1 MRNYPLFVCL
11 IIIFA
16 SCSQKE
22 NPVVRDRL
30 ITKHEP
36 YEEFFLQRSFPD
48 ESVDITA
55 YEKALHQA
63 KEANLLKDGVGFD
76 SEWTVQGP
84 GNIGARINTIA
95 VHPTDSDIIYVGFAR
110 GGVWKTTDGGT
121 NWSSIF
127 DDQLFLAIGDI
138 EIDPQD
144 PNTVYVGTGDP
155 NISGFPFIGDGVY
168 KSTDA
173 GANWTNIG
181 LTNTRITSRILVDPT
196 DSDKLYVGTM
206 GIPFEPTTD
215 KGLYRSLDGGQTWE
229 QSLFVTDTAGIID
242 IVINPQN
249 PDILYAASWNRIRN
263 NQQSRVFG
271 VDAKIW
277 KTVNGGD
284 TWTVLEGGLPTGE
297 LGRIGL
303 TISAQN
309 PDKVYAMYVGTN
321 SHLYGI
327 YRTEN
332 GGNSWSEIPTTGEFD
347 FYPNQVDLK
356 DFALAGFG
364 WYFAKIRID
373 PENDDHIYLCGV
385 ELWEAFIFDEDAIW
399 AQASPVWYLYDVHAD
414 KHDLV
419 YTPEG
424 DVLLATDGGLYKRD
438 GAQWEDME
446 NIPTSQFYRVA
457 YNPHNPDN
465 YYGGMQDNGTSG
477 GNASNINNWPRI
489 FGGDGFQVVFHPD
502 NPNVMFAET
511 QRGNIVVSTDGGDFF
526 YAATEGIDSLDRK
539 NWDMPYMI
547 SHHNPNIMYTGTEKA
562 YIGDFDG
569 NELIWSSI
577 SEDLTDGNIFGSA
590 SFHSI
595 TTLDESH
602 FNPGVL
608 YYGTTDAN
616 VWRVVATGG
625 SIQNITAG
633 LPERYVTDIKASP
646 DLPLTVY
653 VTHSGYKD
661 NEFTPR
667 VHRSDDEGN
676 SWIDI
681 SGDLPNLAI
690 NDIYI
695 LPNNQDSILF
705 VATDGGVYG
714 SLNAGENWERM
725 GTNMPYVPVYD
736 LELNVEKNELIAGTF
751 ARSIMTY
758 SIDSL
763 LVMTNDTVVV
773 NPPDTTGVAIR
784 EVIDTKSKLK
794 IFPSPATNYIQVE
807 FEKSEPGK
815 PYEIVILDASG
826 KLMYQEKG
834 EQEGKVSQRINV
846 NNMAAGTYFVKIKF
860 RHTIRTGSF
869 VKN

>member
-1 MRNYPLFVCL
+1 MRNYPLFILL
-11 IIIFA
+11 ILLLA
-16 SCSQKE
+16 SCGQQQ
-22 NPVVRDRL
+22 NPVASDRL

-48 ESVDITA
+48 ASVDIPA
-55 YEKALHQA
+55 YEAALHQA

-76 SEWTVQGP
+76 AEWTVQGP

-95 VHPTDSDIIYVGFAR
+95 VHPSDSDIIYVGFAR

-121 NWSSIF
+121 NWAPIF

-155 NISGFPFIGDGVY
+155 NISGLPFVGDGVY

-173 GANWTNIG
+173 GATWTNIG
-181 LTNTRITSRILVDPT
+181 LSDTRITSRILVDPT

-242 IVINPQN
+242 IVINPEN

-263 NQQSRVFG
+263 NQQSSVHG
-271 VDAKIW
+271 EDAKIW
-277 KTVNGGD
+277 KTTNGGD
-284 TWTVLEGGLPTGE
+284 TWTALEGGLPTGD

-303 TISAQN
+303 TMSAQN
-309 PDKVYAMYVGTN
+309 PDKLYALYVGTD
-321 SHLYGI
+321 SQLFGI
-327 YRTEN
+327 YRTQD
-332 GGNSWSEIPTTGEFD
+332 GGDSWSELSTTGEFEY
-347 FYPNQVDLK
+347 YPSQTDLK
-356 DFALAGFG
+356 DFSHAGFG

-373 PENDDHIYLCGV
+373 PANDNHIYFCGV
-385 ELWEAFIFDEDAIW
+385 ELWEGFIFEDDAIW
-399 AQASPVWYLYDVHAD
+399 EQASPVWYLYDVHAD

-419 YTPEG
+419 YTPDG
-424 DVLLATDGGLYKRD
+424 DVLLATDGGLYKRNGD
-438 GAQWEDME
+438 QWEDIE

-457 YNPHNPDN
+457 YNPHNTND

-489 FGGDGFQVVFHPD
+489 YGGDGFQVAFHPE
-502 NPNVMFAET
+502 NPDVMFAET
-511 QRGNIVVSTDGGDFF
+511 QGGNIVISTDGGDFF
-526 YAATEGIDSLDRK
+526 NGATSGIGSSDRK
-539 NWDMPYMI
+539 NWDMQYMI
-547 SHHNPNIMYTGTEKA
+547 SHHNPNTLYTGTEKG
-562 YIGDFDG
+562 YIGFFDG
-569 NELIWSSI
+569 FGVEWSSI
-577 SEDLTDGNIFGSA
+577 SGDLTDGNIFGGA
-590 SFHSI
+590 AFHSI

-602 FNPGVL
+602 FTEGVL
-608 YYGTTDAN
+608 YYGTTDGN
-616 VWRVVATGG
+616 VSRVETAGG
-625 SIQNITAG
+625 PTQNITG
-633 LPERYVTDIKASP
+633 DLPKRYVTDIKTSP

-653 VTHSGYKD
+653 VTHSGYKY
-661 NEFTPR
+661 NEFIPR

-676 SWIDI
+676 SWVDI
-681 SGDLPNLAI
+681 SGNLPDLAI

-695 LPNNQDSILF
+695 LPNNQDTVLF

-714 SLNAGENWERM
+714 SLDAGENWERM
-725 GTNMPYVPVYD
+725 GNNMPYVPVYD
-736 LELNVEKNELIAGTF
+736 LEWNVEKNELIAGTY

-758 SIDSL
+758 PIDSL
-763 LVMTNDTVVV
+763 LFMATDTVVV
-773 NPPDTTGVAIR
+773 NPPDTTSVAIR
-784 EVIDTKSKLK
+784 EIIDTKSKLK

-815 PYEIVILDASG
+815 TYDLVILDVSG
-826 KLMYQEKG
+826 KLMHQEKG
-834 EQEGKVSQRINV
+834 TQEGKVSQQINV
-846 NNMAAGTYFVKIKF
+846 SNMPTGTYFVKIKF
-860 RHTIRTGSF
+860 RHTIRTGTF